1 MYGGAHITGS
11 ETGIGFKLIRA
22 LAEQLRGTLTFAAP
36 PEGTGTA
43 ITLTIHPP
51 AQA

>member
-1 MYGGAHITGS
+1 MGL
-11 ETGIGFKLIRA
+11 KLIRA